1 MQWRSLARSPSLL
14 QCKKFVREKLCTQV
28 EAILG
33 WGHRLTVP
41 VEVKV
46 LVCMQTYKH
55 ADLRAC
61 NYLRGI
67 AAPLS

>member
-1 MQWRSLARSPSLL
+1 M
-14 QCKKFVREKLCTQV
+14 

>member
-1 MQWRSLARSPSLL
+1 MGGGHSR
-14 QCKKFVREKLCTQV
+14 
-28 EAILG
+28 G
-33 WGHRLTVP
+33 GHRLTVP

-46 LVCMQTYKH
+46 LVSMQIYEH

-67 AAPLS
+67 AVPLS